1 MSDYMQVT
9 FIGGPLDLTRRAVPV
24 GDTQFRCYL
33 TDNSPWELDR
43 VQRGTGVKEIRAE
56 VVTYYFRAI
65 GYNERG
71 RPVMVGTLG
80 TST

>member
-24 GDTQFRCYL
+24 GDAQFRCYV

-43 VQRGTGVKEIRAE
+43 VQRGPRGAMEIRAE

-65 GYNERG
+65 GYDERG
-71 RPVMVGTLG
+71 RPIMVGMLK
-80 TST
+80 